1 MISRE
6 PIIELTKI
14 FLKSRMNRMTILT
27 SIKRSSIISVKNQ
40 FTSMDTKGKII
51 NK

>member
-14 FLKSRMNRMTILT
+14 FLKSRMKRMTILT
-27 SIKRSSIISVKNQ
+27 NIKRSSIISVKNQ

-51 NK
+51 SK